1 MCVFCIFVGV
11 AGGTTTIIT
20 DPRPA
25 PKEHITN
32 SWSGWRLDR
41 IISHPTTFNPPPS
54 YFIKII
60 FVFYEYIVFYFKN
73 FPSIVK

>member
-41 IISHPTTFNPPPS
+41 NISQPTSFRPPLTN
-54 YFIKII
+54 FIKNICVPLNTMFFI
-60 FVFYEYIVFYFKN
+60 SKTFLQL
-73 FPSIVK
+73 